1 MARVMTSGMVIT
13 LKIGQ
18 SAAKSLNKKK
28 KVKQALF
35 YSCDAVHRLNG
46 GGVLHRHMGILRYS
60 RTSCENKILRRNH

>member
-18 SAAKSLNKKK
+18 SAAKSLNKKSE
-28 KVKQALF
+28 QAL

-60 RTSCENKILRRNH
+60 RSYAKAYSRKKV